1 VAAYF
6 QQGIEVSY
14 MTEDSSRRELK
25 VDLKLGNTSKMKSK
39 SKDLQSQLSVIATF
53 GASESLL
60 NSISD

>member
-1 VAAYF
+1 
-6 QQGIEVSY
+6 

-39 SKDLQSQLSVIATF
+39 SKNLQSQLSVIATF